1 LLGVVWLGLVF
12 GGMAI
17 AFSPSPH
24 SRMVGWVLLV
34 LAAVVL
40 VATMD
45 WWVKAFPGLLILAT
59 LNGIITVYT
68 GHLINNTS
76 IPIPRSEAIIITL
89 FFGASGFLCAR
100 FRTGVLNVIDRAALF
115 TFMFCLFWQAAAP
128 RFAGVAGGVAF
139 CALLLA
145 WTYGRVRAGA

>member
-1 LLGVVWLGLVF
+1 VGWLGLVF
-12 GGMAI
+12 GGMAM

-24 SRMVGWVLLV
+24 SPVVGWVLLV
-34 LAAVVL
+34 FAAVLL

-68 GHLINNTS
+68 GHLINKAS
-76 IPIPRSEAIIITL
+76 IPIPCSEAVIITL

-100 FRTGVLNVIDRAALF
+100 FRTRGLNVIDRAALF
-115 TFMFCLFWQAAAP
+115 TFMFCLFW
-128 RFAGVAGGVAF
+128 
-139 CALLLA
+139 
-145 WTYGRVRAGA
+145 